1 MANVWKQLFHE
12 TIPNLAY
19 TANTIGQSRF
29 GVENIV
35 SSLFKNGLTL
45 HWHPGRDHPA
55 GGAARRTRTTSASWK
70 TRNRA
75 GERRRGTG
83 AGYRQQA
90 GCAAQHPCRTDRG
103 RAVWT
108 GCWAEQF
115 VKAGYKYVF
124 AGISPSGELGVREA
138 RWLPG

>member
-55 GGAARRTRTTSASWK
+55 GGAARRTRTTRHRGRRVTVPGSDDVARGLATASK
-70 TRNRA
+70 RVAQHNTRVAQIA
-75 GERRRGTG
+75 GERS
-83 AGYRQQA
+83 
-90 GCAAQHPCRTDRG
+90 G
-103 RAVWT
+103 RA
-108 GCWAEQF
+108 
-115 VKAGYKYVF
+115 AGR
-124 AGISPSGELGVREA
+124 SSS
-138 RWLPG
+138 

>member
-45 HWHPGRDHPA
+45 LGTLVAITPLEVPPVI
-55 GGAARRTRTTSASWK
+55 AR
-70 TRNRA
+70 
-75 GERRRGTG
+75 
-83 AGYRQQA
+83 Y
-90 GCAAQHPCRTDRG
+90 
-103 RAVWT
+103 
-108 GCWAEQF
+108 F
-115 VKAGYKYVF
+115 
-124 AGISPSGELGVREA
+124 GIVEDA
-138 RWLPG
+138 